1 MLATLL
7 ELVYTRLE
15 LVGVEI
21 EAGVQRA
28 ASLLLWSIA
37 AIFCASLAIVML
49 GVTVLIAC
57 WDTHRLIAA
66 VSITAFFAMAG
77 TAAALVVRHRFRRR
91 PRLLASTVGELR
103 RDAEALEGSGR

>member
-1 MLATLL
+1 MG
-7 ELVYTRLE
+7 ESPGSKRHGG
-15 LVGVEI
+15 GVV
-21 EAGVQRA
+21 AARA
-28 ASLLLWSIA
+28 A
-37 AIFCASLAIVML
+37 
-49 GVTVLIAC
+49 
-57 WDTHRLIAA
+57 AA